1 MNDMKVYYK
10 LAPLDDLAGMYEE
23 DTHAHD
29 RKMTMQ
35 IVSHNSDKLKEV
47 REWFELMDIDW
58 QKLKIEFIW
67 NKNYSNFITETA
79 LKMEL
84 PDDIALMFQLR
95 FK

>member
-1 MNDMKVYYK
+1 MKVFYK
-10 LAPLDDLAGMYEE
+10 LDPLDDLAWSYKEW

-47 REWFELMDIDW
+47 REWFESLDIDW

-67 NKNYSNFITETA
+67 NENIYLMITETA

-84 PDDIALMFQLR
+84 PDELALMFQLR